1 MFAEVK
7 KENKCKFT
15 PEFMDWT
22 GFGVTFNCFTS
33 YVLFDFIDRESNFN
47 DSR

>member
-1 MFAEVK
+1 
-7 KENKCKFT
+7 
-15 PEFMDWT
+15 MDWT
-22 GFGVTFNCFTS
+22 GFGVTFNCFANTS